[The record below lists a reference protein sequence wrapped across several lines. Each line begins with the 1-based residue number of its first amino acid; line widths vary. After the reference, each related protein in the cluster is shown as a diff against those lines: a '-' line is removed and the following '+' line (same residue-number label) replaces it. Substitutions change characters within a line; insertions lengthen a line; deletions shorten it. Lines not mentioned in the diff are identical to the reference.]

1 MSQVYNYLTKIKR
14 LVVTFSIER
23 LIAIYFPLKCR
34 QLCTTTIKKSFCIGT
49 ILASLLIYS
58 FNLVTTELKIH
69 EASTRCAPH
78 KEWIVLV
85 EFITVVDVTF
95 TMIVPFF
102 IIFIINILIAFKLT
116 NLKSSTK
123 LNINRQSSE
132 NKSFQS
138 FKNNSIKRTITNSG
152 RNLLYVPTV
161 TTSSLKLSNNLLKS
175 NQSRKDLTIK
185 FTKSST
191 NDLNEILK
199 MSTEMSLSMN
209 MSLPNTIVY
218 KKRDKL
224 YSKSTNVVLSIST
237 TFLVLHC
244 PIAICKLYSFL
255 KYKKTNFLE
264 NEKTIYNNTSNVD
277 VLQKF
282 LKNSSNSNSYRNM
295 TVYTNEPGD
304 VMLDHLIER
313 ISNNIYYLSFL
324 INFFLY
330 SLNGSKFRNAL
341 IKMFKP

>member
-1 MSQVYNYLTKIKR
+1 M
-14 LVVTFSIER
+14 VVTFSVER

-34 QLCTTTIKKSFCIGT
+34 QLCTTTIKKSFCIVT

-58 FNLVTTELKIH
+58 FNLVTTDLKIH

-78 KEWIVLV
+78 KEWIILV
-85 EFITVVDVTF
+85 EVITLVDVTF
-95 TMIVPFF
+95 TMIVPFLL
-102 IIFIINILIAFKLT
+102 IFIINILIAFKLT
-116 NLKSSTK
+116 NLKSATK
-123 LNINRQSSE
+123 LSINRQYSE

-138 FKNNSIKRTITNSG
+138 SKNNPIKRKNNNSG
-152 RNLLYVPTV
+152 RNLLNVPSA
-161 TTSSLKLSNNLLKS
+161 TTSSLKLSNNLQKPNS
-175 NQSRKDLTIK
+175 PKKDLTIR

-199 MSTEMSLSMN
+199 MSAEMSMSLN

-218 KKRDKL
+218 NKRDKL
-224 YSKSTNVVLSIST
+224 YTRSTNMVLSITT

-255 KYKKTNFLE
+255 KYKKTNLLE
-264 NEKTIYNNTSNVD
+264 NEKNIYNNTSNVD

-282 LKNSSNSNSYRNM
+282 LKNSSNSNSYRNL

-304 VMLDHLIER
+304 VILDHLIER